1 MLTLLRLDART
12 IIFYLE
18 PGAMLLHSAT
28 DLNPAVAVA
37 GGVNHHIGN
46 RTLDRQRVHL
56 HLNAARQ
63 QRSFDF
69 TFVAAFCRHHFT
81 QHRVQICHLHWHLL
95 TGTQV
100 IDELLDDG
108 VTLFDVLIDGLR
120 KITVLFAHHFRRQ
133 TNTRQR
139 GT

>member
-1 MLTLLRLDART
+1 MRLRT
-12 IIFYLE
+12 
-18 PGAMLLHSAT
+18 AT
-28 DLNPAVAVA
+28 DLNPAVAVT

-46 RTLDRQRVHL
+46 RTLDRQRVHF
-56 HLNAARQ
+56 HLNGARL

-69 TFVAAFCRHHFT
+69 TFVSAFCRNHFT
-81 QHRVQICHLHWHLL
+81 QHRVQIRHLHRHLL

-120 KITVLFAHHFRRQ
+120 KITVLFAHHFRCQ

-139 GT
+139 ST